1 MANAIL
7 YNQGSH
13 PTGALKSGTMSMN
26 VSPSLNI
33 GSLKWRN
40 GFENNNMWVI
50 YSDTYSQGQATQG
63 NALPTI
69 WATSTFTDAGL
80 VGLINSLPAR
90 AGQIPFTNVTA
101 ATSWLRSQNVYFLSN
116 QNYPQIVTS
125 GLTMMMDAGFTASFP
140 NGTGTTWYDVCGND
154 NNGTLNNGP
163 TWVNSGTT
171 SYLSFDGGDDNVSA
185 SSINVGKNFTVSVL
199 IRPTNTGRQLIFENS
214 YPYITNKGFM
224 FNIGNNGTDMFL
236 SLGRDQ
242 QIRITS
248 NGYVS
253 ANTWFL
259 ATATFDGTTIKI
271 FYNGLE
277 TTYQLTD
284 GSITTIEYDYP
295 KIFLGKGTF
304 DVFNGRIGYAQLY
317 NRALSQSEILQ
328 NYYKGPIV
336 TSGLTMAL
344 DAGNL
349 VSYGGTGTSWKDL
362 TANAFNGTLT
372 NDPTY
377 DSDGGGSIV
386 FDGANDRVS
395 LSNSPLPD
403 NFTYSIWVKRTGD
416 GNQGSRGIVISNG
429 STYIDVGF
437 SNRILFSLIL
447 SGGSQNLI
455 QSANGTMVST
465 GVWAHYTATYNRQKA
480 ILYLNGV
487 EVASSNYTLP
497 PINDFSTFRIGEY
510 AGGGYNL
517 NGKIGNAL
525 YYNRALSA
533 NEVQQNYNAQR
544 GRFGI

>member
-1 MANAIL
+1 MANAVL

-13 PTGALKSGTMSMN
+13 PAGALKSGTMSLN
-26 VSPSLNI
+26 VSPSLEV
-33 GSLKWRN
+33 GALKWRN
-40 GFENNNMWVI
+40 GFENNNTWVI

-69 WATSTFTDAGL
+69 WASTDFTDSGL
-80 VGLINSLPAR
+80 VNLINVLPAR
-90 AGQIPFTNVTA
+90 AGQTPFTNVTA
-101 ATSWLRSQNVYFLSN
+101 ATSWLRGQGVYFLSN

-125 GLTMMMDAGFTASFP
+125 GMTLMIDAGFPASFP
-140 NGTGTTWYDVCGND
+140 NGTGTTWYDISGND
-154 NNGTLNNGP
+154 NIGTLNNGP

-171 SYLSFDGGDDNVSA
+171 SYLSFDGSNDYVTFSQVPSLTNQLTMECLFYMNSFVS
-185 SSINVGKNFTVSVL
+185 GQDRL
-199 IRPTNTGRQLIFENS
+199 I
-214 YPYITNKGFM
+214 
-224 FNIGNNGTDMFL
+224 
-236 SLGRDQ
+236 
-242 QIRITS
+242 S
-248 NGYVS
+248 NGDNYVLYFTSSSNLNFYMGNQGGDISTSGTFVGNWKHIVATYNGITKELYVDGVLKSS
-253 ANTWFL
+253 AN
-259 ATATFDGTTIKI
+259 ATGNTP
-271 FYNGLE
+271 NGNILNLGA
-277 TTYQLTD
+277 YQNDSSYT
-284 GSITTIEYDYP
+284 
-295 KIFLGKGTF
+295 
-304 DVFNGRIGYAQLY
+304 FNGRLNQVRIY
-317 NRALSQSEILQ
+317 NKALSQSEILQ

-344 DAGNL
+344 DASNIVSYDTSGITWKNL
-349 VSYGGTGTSWKDL
+349 VTDNLY
-362 TANAFNGTLT
+362 GTLT

-497 PINDFSTFRIGEY
+497 PINDFSTFVIGQY
-510 AGGGYNL
+510 AGDSYNL
-517 NGKIGNAL
+517 NGKIGNVL

-533 NEVQQNYNAQR
+533 TEVQQNYNAQR